1 MAKMWQCIMSM
12 IHRYLKGPELCF
24 NVVYPNDSAISNALT
39 EGLYYNWCDMSIHAF
54 AGSFVS

>member
-1 MAKMWQCIMSM
+1 MWQCITSM